1 MTNSEKDHTSTN
13 PEAARLQSNAA
24 REIPLPLWGPYLSER
39 QWGTVREDYSPYG
52 TAWDYFPHDH
62 ARSRTYRWG
71 EDGIAGISDYNQLL
85 CFAFAFWN
93 GQDPIIKERLFGLNN
108 AEGNHGEDV
117 KELYYYLDNLP
128 SHYYMQYLYKYPQ
141 RAYPYDDLV
150 KTNQAR
156 NALQPEYEIL
166 DTGIFDNRQYFDILI
181 TYAKFQDT
189 DIAIEL
195 SITNRYDQPA
205 TLYVLPTLWFRNQW
219 SFDPEAPRPR
229 IFLDDAAKQHRIV
242 CQHPHLKSYGFYF
255 PETEEI
261 FFTENETNTQRLF
274 QYPNSHPFVKDA
286 FHEALIH
293 GRYRQEISQ
302 RMEGTKCSPVYRLQM
317 NAGECRK
324 LYFRLCADDTPPQG
338 DPLDTRALQA
348 LFTQRKAEA
357 DTFYRQWL
365 PDNADPELAAILRQ
379 AFAGLLWNKQ
389 FYHYDVPLW
398 LDGDPLQPPPP
409 PQRKQGRNH
418 NWRHLNNH
426 DVLSMPDKWE
436 YPWYAAWDLA
446 FHCVAMAL
454 VDPVFAKHQ
463 LILITREWYMHPN
476 GQIPAYEWNFSDVNP
491 PVQAWAALQIYRIER
506 SIHGEGDLDFLKR
519 IFQKLMLNFTW
530 WVNRKDA
537 AGNNIFEGGFLGL
550 DNISVFDRAQ
560 MHPEGGLLEQADGT
574 SWMGMF
580 ALNMMEIALEIA
592 RYDRAFEDVATKFYE
607 HFVYIAE
614 SLNSL
619 ELWNEADGF
628 FYDVL
633 SLPDGKKIPLRV
645 RSIVGLTALFATSVL
660 NLEQLKEL
668 RDFHKRVRW
677 FRHYRQKRNL
687 YLPEERTGDQGLMLL
702 SLVQRDRLIRL
713 LRYVLDENEFLSPGG
728 IRSISQY
735 HRDHPFCLTIDGQ
748 THCVDYEPGE
758 STTRL
763 FGGNSNWRGPV
774 WMPINYLL
782 IDALINDYLFYGD
795 TLQVEFPTGSG
806 KLMNLKQVAG
816 ELARRLIGLFRN
828 QGEKGRKIFGP
839 HAPFYSLPENQHLL
853 LFHEYFHGDTGQ
865 GLGASH
871 QTGWTALIAL
881 LIQRFGWDET

>member
-1 MTNSEKDHTSTN
+1 MGQSPSTN
-13 PEAARLQSNAA
+13 PERERLQESAARDV
-24 REIPLPLWGPYLSER
+24 PLPLWGPYLSER

-93 GQDPIIKERLFGLNN
+93 GQDPILKERLFGLNN
-108 AEGNHGEDV
+108 SEGNHGEDV

-128 SHYYMQYLYKYPQ
+128 SHSYMEYLYKYPQ
-141 RAYPYDDLV
+141 RAYPYDDLL
-150 KTNQAR
+150 KTNRAR

-166 DTGIFDNRQYFDILI
+166 DTGVFDNRQYFDILI
-181 TYAKFQDT
+181 TYAKNKDT
-189 DIAIEL
+189 DLAIRI
-195 SITNRYDQPA
+195 SVTNRYHQDA
-205 TLYVLPTLWFRNQW
+205 SLHVLPTLWFRNQW
-219 SFDPEAPRPR
+219 SFTPGAP
-229 IFLDDAAKQHRIV
+229 
-242 CQHPHLKSYGFYF
+242 HPSIERDMHIQRLICRHPTLGTYWFYY
-255 PETEEI
+255 PDTEHI
-261 FFTENETNTQRLF
+261 LFTENETNTARLF
-274 QYPNSHPFVKDA
+274 QYPNATPFVKDA
-286 FHEALIH
+286 FHDVIIH
-293 GRYRQEISQ
+293 GKWDLLKDRQH
-302 RMEGTKCSPVYRLQM
+302 GTKSSPVYVL
-317 NAGECRK
+317 NIPAGQTRN
-324 LYFRLCADDTPPQG
+324 LYFRLCAEHSLSEHNPIDEKWIENLIQ
-338 DPLDTRALQA
+338 
-348 LFTQRKAEA
+348 QRRQEA
-357 DTFYRQWL
+357 DLFYNQFL
-365 PDNADPELAAILRQ
+365 PEKPDPDLANVFRQ

-409 PQRKQGRNH
+409 PERKQGRNH
-418 NWRHLNNH
+418 TWRHLNNH

-454 VDPVFAKHQ
+454 IDPVFAKHQ

-491 PVQAWAALQIYRIER
+491 PVQAWAALQIYRMER
-506 SIHGEGDLDFLKR
+506 SINGEGDLDFLKR
-519 IFQKLMLNFTW
+519 FFQKLMLNFTW

-537 AGNNIFEGGFLGL
+537 SGNNIFEGGFLGL
-550 DNISVFDRAQ
+550 DNISVFDRTQ
-560 MHPEGGLLEQADGT
+560 MQLNGGLLEQADGT

-580 ALNMMEIALEIA
+580 ALNMMEMALEIA
-592 RYDRAFEDVATKFYE
+592 RFDRSFEDVATKFYE

-619 ELWNEADGF
+619 ELWNEEDGF

-633 SLPDGKKIPLRV
+633 NLPDGRKIPLRV

-660 NLEQLKEL
+660 NMEHLKAL
-668 RDFHKRVRW
+668 KDFHKRARW
-677 FRHYRQKRNL
+677 FRNYRRKRNL
-687 YLPEERTGDQGLMLL
+687 YMPEERMGDQGLMLL
-702 SLVQRDRLIRL
+702 SLVQRDRLTRL
-713 LRYVLDENEFLSPGG
+713 LRYVLDEAEFLSPGG

-735 HRDHPFCLTIDGQ
+735 HRDHPFCLTLDGR
-748 THCVDYEPGE
+748 TYCVDYEPGP
-758 STTRL
+758 STSQL

-782 IDALINDYLFYGD
+782 IEALLNDHLFYGD
-795 TLQVEFPTGSG
+795 SLQVECPTGSG
-806 KLMNLKQVAG
+806 RLLNLKQIAC
-816 ELARRLIGLFRN
+816 ELSKRLISLFLRQEN
-828 QGEKGRKIFGP
+828 QGRKMFGP
-839 HAPFYSLPENQHLL
+839 YAPFYELPENQHLL
-853 LFHEYFHGDTGQ
+853 QFYEYFHGDTGQ

-881 LIQRFGWDET
+881 LIQRFGWDEL